1 MKINRPIEA
10 LIIGDSTHNT
20 LSVVRSL
27 GEAKIGFALILV
39 TDDDFCNVRYSK
51 YIDNSHLYIVSEL
64 KKSDEII
71 HIYEDQNIKIIC
83 TFDTAAM
90 YVDSL
95 EEELCIHFRTP
106 ANGKHIGELF
116 EKEAQCR
123 LAVQCG
129 LTVPKS
135 QSYNRNNPIYDIAIP
150 YPILLKPAVSV
161 EGEKSDI
168 HICNNNAELS
178 NALHSESRCDEFIV
192 QEFIDKEYEIDCIG
206 VRTEQGMYMPGGIRK
221 YRHYPKLTGAGAYGI
236 FQPMEK
242 YNINTQAVERF
253 LEAANYY
260 GPFSVEFLHADDKD
274 YFMEVNFRNEG
285 LAYAA
290 TCAGANL
297 HALCV
302 RPDYIIQRDKI
313 KSVYMMNYSI
323 DFMYVKDGSITLRH
337 WLRDFFRTRCF
348 ININFKDLKPI
359 IKHYLGNPDAQILNL
374 QHFSHTATVEQSSSI

>member
-1 MKINRPIEA
+1 MKKNRVIEA
-10 LIIGDSTHNT
+10 LIIGDSTNNT

-39 TDDDFCNVRYSK
+39 TDDDFCNVQYSK
-51 YIDNSHLYIVSEL
+51 YIDESHFYKVAKL
-64 KKSDEII
+64 
-71 HIYEDQNIKIIC
+71 EDIDKVLETYKDRGLKIIC
-83 TFDTAAM
+83 TFDAAAM
-90 YVDSL
+90 YVDSI
-95 EEELCIHFRTP
+95 EEELCKHFRTP

-123 LAVQCG
+123 LAEQCG

-135 QSYNRNNPIYDIAIP
+135 QSYIRNNPITDITIP

-168 HICNNNAELS
+168 HICTNEEELI
-178 NALHSESRCDEFIV
+178 NALHSESRCEEFIA

-206 VRTEQGMYMPGGIRK
+206 VRTERGMYMPGGIRK

-242 YNINTQAVERF
+242 YNINTQSVVRF

-260 GPFSVEFLHADDKD
+260 GPFSVEFLHASDKD

-302 RPDYIIQRDKI
+302 RPDYIINRDKI
-313 KSVYMMNYSI
+313 KSIYMMNYSI
-323 DFMYVKDGSITLRH
+323 DFLYVKERDISLSH
-337 WLRDFFRTRCF
+337 WLKDLLRTRCF
-348 ININFKDLKPI
+348 ININFRDLMPTI
-359 IKHYLGNPDAQILNL
+359 RHYLKK
-374 QHFSHTATVEQSSSI
+374 